1 MLSKCYKSLP
11 FLLMSLVAG
20 LISVYDNTLN
30 LIFMKSLPVDEQ
42 NPLASI
48 IIDSYGV
55 DGLIHIKAITT
66 IIAVVA
72 MCILSFSKYRVAIV
86 PVFLFQVL
94 LFLYLTFYTNSG
106 VWGFGNEA
114 DEFALPFKL
123 FWEFYT
129 AGEIPD
135 VDIGRDVNNLT
146 SS

>member
-1 MLSKCYKSLP
+1 MLSKCYKSIP
-11 FLLMSLVAG
+11 FLFMSLVAG

-42 NPLASI
+42 NPFASM

-55 DGLIHIKAITT
+55 EGLIHIKAMTT

-72 MCILSFSKYRVAIV
+72 MCVLSFTKYRITII
-86 PVFLFQVL
+86 PVFCFQIL
-94 LFLYLTFYTNSG
+94 LFLYLTFYAPVG
-106 VWGFGNEA
+106 GWGFTNEA

-129 AGEIPD
+129 TGEIPD
-135 VDIGRDVNNLT
+135 VDIGYGYGNHIA
-146 SS
+146 S